1 MASNKLKNNKAM
13 KEETKSKKP
22 NNKIKQMK
30 SSSKNLLGE
39 HNLKNHR
46 SAPIKQKECCSKK
59 QILFVK
65 ECLSR

>member
-1 MASNKLKNNKAM
+1 
-13 KEETKSKKP
+13 
-22 NNKIKQMK
+22 MK

-65 ECLSR
+65 ECLSRWNGLKSIVKVFIAVRNNFWRRY

>member
-1 MASNKLKNNKAM
+1 
-13 KEETKSKKP
+13 
-22 NNKIKQMK
+22 MK

-46 SAPIKQKECCSKK
+46 SHPIKQKECCSKK

-65 ECLSR
+65 ECLSRWNGLKSIVKVFIAVRNNFWRRY